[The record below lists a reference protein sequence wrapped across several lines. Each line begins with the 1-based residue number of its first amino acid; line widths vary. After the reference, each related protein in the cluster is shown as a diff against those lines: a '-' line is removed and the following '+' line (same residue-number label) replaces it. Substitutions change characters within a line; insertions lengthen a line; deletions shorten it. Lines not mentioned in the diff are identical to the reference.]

1 MERRRNS
8 GPRTTAILLAGL
20 VMVLSGCGSSRE
32 APGGQGSAGDPPV
45 GEGLGHDVRFYVN
58 PDGNAVQAVAGL
70 RNKGRKQE
78 ARRLQRGIASQPTAT
93 WLTDDSDA
101 VYGEARSITE
111 AAAAQDTLPVLV
123 AYNLPNRDCG
133 LYSSGGA
140 ADIDTYLDW
149 LGSLAAGIGRKPALV
164 VLEPDAIAQSLEGCG
179 SDGATDERYRML
191 AEAVD
196 ILERQPH
203 VRVYLDAGN
212 ASWIEDLDA
221 LAAALEAS
229 GVTKADGF
237 ALNVSNF
244 ETTERSAAYGRKLS
258 QRLGGAH
265 FVIDTSRNGA
275 GPPPTAAAKPGS
287 HPSWCNPP
295 GRRLGTRPTTDTGI
309 AAVDAL
315 LWVKQ
320 PGDSDGEC
328 GGAPPAGTWY
338 PRYAAQLLSGSR
350 PEPSH

>member
-1 MERRRNS
+1 
-8 GPRTTAILLAGL
+8 
-20 VMVLSGCGSSRE
+20 MVLSGCGSSRE
-32 APGGQGSAGDPPV
+32 APGGQGSAGDPPA

-70 RNKGRKQE
+70 REREEEGGATAAARHRQPADGHLAHGRLRRRVRRGPE
-78 ARRLQRGIASQPTAT
+78 HHRGGRGAGHPSGARRLQPAQPRLRA
-93 WLTDDSDA
+93 
-101 VYGEARSITE
+101 
-111 AAAAQDTLPVLV
+111 VLV
-123 AYNLPNRDCG
+123 RGCRRHRHLPRLAGVAGCG
-133 LYSSGGA
+133 GR
-140 ADIDTYLDW
+140 
-149 LGSLAAGIGRKPALV
+149 RKPALV

-229 GVTKADGF
+229 GVAKADGF

-309 AAVDAL
+309 AEVDAL

-328 GGAPPAGTWY
+328 GGAPPAGTFDTGLAGALLDALGQ
-338 PRYAAQLLSGSR
+338 PAALVGATGWTQ
-350 PEPSH
+350 